1 VFTQTPE
8 RDDEREFRRFVLEAA
23 PTLLRA
29 AAMLSRDFATA
40 EDLMQTTFVR
50 VARRWTTARKA
61 PLAYSR
67 RVLVNLARDDAR
79 RLARKPTVPLSD
91 KHLDVTPGADSMA
104 RVADRLVLL
113 QAIRALPEPQRAV
126 IVLRFYLE
134 LSVGETSK
142 LLSIPEGTVKSAT
155 SRALAKLAHVVTPDE
170 LEQTR
175 GGIRC

>member
-1 VFTQTPE
+1 
-8 RDDEREFRRFVLEAA
+8 
-23 PTLLRA
+23 
-29 AAMLSRDFATA
+29 
-40 EDLMQTTFVR
+40 
-50 VARRWTTARKA
+50 
-61 PLAYSR
+61 
-67 RVLVNLARDDAR
+67 LARDDAR

>member
-1 VFTQTPE
+1 MDN
-8 RDDEREFRRFVLEAA
+8 RSRGAA
-23 PTLLRA
+23 
-29 AAMLSRDFATA
+29 
-40 EDLMQTTFVR
+40 
-50 VARRWTTARKA
+50 
-61 PLAYSR
+61 AYSR

-155 SRALAKLAHVVTPDE
+155 SRALAKLAHVVTP
-170 LEQTR
+170 R
-175 GGIRC
+175 

>member
-1 VFTQTPE
+1 MDN
-8 RDDEREFRRFVLEAA
+8 RSRGAA
-23 PTLLRA
+23 
-29 AAMLSRDFATA
+29 
-40 EDLMQTTFVR
+40 
-50 VARRWTTARKA
+50 
-61 PLAYSR
+61 AYSR

-170 LEQTR
+170 LEQTQGR
-175 GGIRC
+175 IRC